1 MAFCSPAFVAAIARA
16 MRPADVWMV
25 AVQDARVAEVSSAFA
40 AAKPSGAIRPIVF
53 HSSGAR
59 NAGSLQPLVDP
70 GWRTASAH
78 CIWRFAK
85 VEAAVKQFPGTAC
98 ALEGGAAPCAVF
110 VPAFQAMGSQ
120 CCRVVGEDKVRYHA
134 AAVFATKF
142 QPVLQSAPDAA
153 RSRSGVPAKPM
164 PTGSSVRWHCGWQG
178 TDLRRAQPFGS
189 GC

>member
-1 MAFCSPAFVAAIARA
+1 

-25 AVQDARVAEVSSAFA
+25 AVQDARIAEVASAFA
-40 AAKPSGAIRPIVF
+40 AAKPSDAIRPIVF
-53 HSSGAR
+53 HCSGAR
-59 NAGSLQPLVDP
+59 NAGSLQPLSDP
-70 GWRTASAH
+70 GWRTARAH

-85 VEAAVKQFPGTAC
+85 VEPAVKQFPGTAC
-98 ALEGGAAPCAVF
+98 ALEGGATACAVLA
-110 VPAFQAMGSQ
+110 PAFQAIGSQ
-120 CCRVVGEDKVRYHA
+120 CCRVVGEDKVRCHA

-142 QPVLQSAPDAA
+142 QPVLQPVADAA

-164 PTGSSVRWHCGWQG
+164 PTGSSVLRHCGWQG